1 MAIQLGT
8 MKGIAPKAFALGAFA
23 LGACLLFTLFAQAP
37 QAPLPAAGQPA
48 ESPPLRNAGKP
59 MVVEYRCSLEDIQF
73 SGLSCT
79 LDDPCP
85 VYLELSAVE
94 AVGNRIFLA
103 GNIHSA
109 SSTLYS
115 VLLSSDDSGK
125 TWREPFGRMRGVGLD
140 RIQFVDF
147 ENGWVSG
154 EEQHPLPREPFLLA
168 TSDGGKQWRLQPIF
182 GEPRFGSILQFW
194 FSSRSTGSLLVDLG
208 QSGEGGRYA
217 LYETPNGGDTWR
229 LREVNER
236 PIQMK
241 HAPDAGNADWRL
253 RADRLTKSYRIERHV
268 GERWQN
274 IAGFSVS
281 IGDCKPPEAPPPEP
295 ALPVEPV
302 PPPDGS
308 TPSPQPS
315 RPPG

>member
-8 MKGIAPKAFALGAFA
+8 MRGIALGACA
-23 LGACLLFTLFAQAP
+23 LGACLLFTLSAQAP
-37 QAPLPAAGQPA
+37 QASQAPSPAAEQPA
-48 ESPPLRNAGKP
+48 ERPPLRNTGKP
-59 MVVEYRCSLEDIQF
+59 MVLEYGCSLEDIQF
-73 SGLSCT
+73 AGLSCT

-85 VYLELSAVE
+85 MYLELAAVE

-103 GNIHSA
+103 GNLHSP
-109 SSTLYS
+109 STTLYS
-115 VLLSSDDSGK
+115 VLLASDDAGK
-125 TWREPFGRMRGVGLD
+125 TWREPFGRIRGVGLD

-147 ENGWVSG
+147 ENGWISG

-168 TSDGGKQWRLQPIF
+168 TSDGGRQWHLEPVF

-217 LYETPNGGDTWR
+217 LYETPNGGETWH
-229 LREVNER
+229 LRELNER
-236 PIQMK
+236 PILIK
-241 HAPDAGNADWRL
+241 HAPAAGNADWRI
-253 RADRLTKSYRIERHV
+253 RADRPTKSFHIERHA
-268 GERWQN
+268 GERWQS

-281 IGDCKPPEAPPPEP
+281 IGNCKPPEPPPP
-295 ALPVEPV
+295 PVEPA

-315 RPPG
+315 RPLG